1 MGIALALAM
10 RKKAAKNEKD
20 MTKIY
25 YIGVEQDR
33 PSSKP
38 VEESDTDKNLSV
50 ENQLNQPANEK
61 EESEEE
67 KPMDA
72 NAVIEDN
79 GMIIELNEPRS
90 YCRQKQLDEVHT
102 N

>member
-1 MGIALALAM
+1 
-10 RKKAAKNEKD
+10 

-25 YIGVEQDR
+25 YIDVEQDR

-50 ENQLNQPANEK
+50 ENNLRDQPANEK
-61 EESEEE
+61 EESEE

-79 GMIIELNEPRS
+79 GMIIEMNEPRAC
-90 YCRQKQLDEVHT
+90 CRQKELDEISIEMT
-102 N
+102 KL